1 MASNGTTPPA
11 ADGGSTT
18 RRNVLK
24 GGAAA
29 VGAFIAFEAIG
40 GVSLAA
46 GSTPKTTML
55 ANGVIYPDPTLCIG
69 CLTCEV
75 ICSQVHKA
83 NGLSE
88 LPRIRVFNDP
98 STQVDPAVAAQYPG
112 RGQFHQQPCLQCPT
126 AECLYVCPVNALR
139 VEPVSGARYIRED
152 VCVACNR
159 CAEACIFPTSPEA
172 NATNELV
179 FGQES
184 RISYDPV
191 RDNFTKC
198 DLCYW
203 RDGTQQGLAGTGPAC
218 AQQCPI
224 NIRIRQGI
232 LKVEEGRMC
241 LDVPAVNDH
250 ATWDRLRQMQTFA
263 GAPAQDSKVSA

>member
-1 MASNGTTPPA
+1 MADDRTSAPA
-11 ADGGSTT
+11 ADGGAT

-40 GVSLAA
+40 GVTLAA
-46 GSTPKTTML
+46 GQSPKPTQL

-75 ICSQVHKA
+75 ICSQVHKQQ
-83 NGLSE
+83 GLSD
-88 LPRIRVFNDP
+88 LPRIRIFNDP
-98 STQVDPAVAAQYPG
+98 TTQVDPAVQAQYPG

-139 VEPVSGARYIRED
+139 VEPTSGARYIRED

-159 CAEACIFPTSPEA
+159 CAEACIFPVSPESS
-172 NATNELV
+172 ATNELV

-203 RDGTQQGLAGTGPAC
+203 RDGTQAGLPGTGPAC

-232 LKVEEGRMC
+232 LKVDEGRMC
-241 LDVPAVNDH
+241 LDVPKVNDK
-250 ATWDRLRQMQTFA
+250 ATWDKLRVSQTFA
-263 GAPAQDSKVSA
+263 GGPQQATKA

>member
-1 MASNGTTPPA
+1 MA
-11 ADGGSTT
+11 ADGSSPAAANGGAT

-40 GVSLAA
+40 GVSLASGA
-46 GSTPKTTML
+46 SPKSTQL

-75 ICSQVHKA
+75 ICSRVHKEQ
-83 NGLSE
+83 GLSD
-88 LPRIRVFNDP
+88 LPRIRIFNDP
-98 STQVDPAVAAQYPG
+98 TTQVDPAVQAQYPG

-126 AECLYVCPVNALR
+126 AECLSVCPVNALR

-159 CAEACIFPTSPEA
+159 CAEACIFPTSPESS
-172 NATNELV
+172 ATNELV

-191 RDNFTKC
+191 KDNFTKC

-203 RDGTQQGLAGTGPAC
+203 RDGTQKGLEGTGPAC

-232 LKVEEGRMC
+232 LKVDEGRMC
-241 LDVPAVNDH
+241 LNVPSVNDKG
-250 ATWDRLRQMQTFA
+250 TWDRLRQQQTFA
-263 GAPAQDSKVSA
+263 GAPAQDSKA

>member
-1 MASNGTTPPA
+1 MVSNGTTPPA
-11 ADGGSTT
+11 AGDGGAT

-46 GSTPKTTML
+46 GASPKPTPL
-55 ANGVIYPDPTLCIG
+55 ANGVIFPDPTLCIG

-75 ICSQVHKA
+75 ICSQVHKQQ
-83 NGLSE
+83 GLSD
-88 LPRIRVFNDP
+88 LPRIRVFNNP
-98 STQVDPAVAAQYPG
+98 NTQVDPAVQAQYPG
-112 RGQFHQQPCLQCPT
+112 RGQFHQEPCLQCPT

-139 VEPVSGARYIRED
+139 VEPATGARFIRED

-159 CAEACIFPTSPEA
+159 CAEACIFPTSPEE
-172 NATNELV
+172 NATNQLR
-179 FGQES
+179 FGQMS

-191 RDNFTKC
+191 KDNFTKC

-203 RDGTQQGLAGTGPAC
+203 REGGPAC
-218 AQQCPI
+218 AERCPI

-232 LKVEEGRMC
+232 LKVDEGRLC
-241 LDVPAVNDH
+241 LDVPTVNDK
-250 ATWDRLRQMQTFA
+250 ATWDRLRSFQTFA
-263 GAPAQDSKVSA
+263 GAPAQDVKA

>member
-1 MASNGTTPPA
+1 MTSEGPA
-11 ADGGSTT
+11 PAGDGGAT

-24 GGAAA
+24 SATAA

-40 GVSLAA
+40 GVTLATGA
-46 GSTPKTTML
+46 TPKTTPI

-75 ICSQVHKA
+75 ICSQVHKQQ
-83 NGLSE
+83 GLSD
-88 LPRIRVFNDP
+88 LPRIRIYD
-98 STQVDPAVAAQYPG
+98 DPATKVDAEVTAAYPG
-112 RGQFHQQPCLQCPT
+112 RGTFHQEPCLQCPT

-139 VEPVSGARYIRED
+139 VDPKTGARIIQED

-159 CAEACIFPTSPEA
+159 CAEACIFPTSPEEH
-172 NATNELV
+172 ATNQLR
-179 FGQES
+179 FGQQS

-203 RDGTQQGLAGTGPAC
+203 REAGPAC
-218 AQQCPI
+218 VERCPV
-224 NIRIRQGI
+224 NVRIRQGI
-232 LKVEEGRMC
+232 LKVEAGRMC
-241 LDVPAVNDH
+241 LDLPASNDK
-250 ATWDRLRQMQTFA
+250 ATWYKLRANQTFA
-263 GAPAQDSKVSA
+263 GAPAQASKAG

>member
-1 MASNGTTPPA
+1 MA
-11 ADGGSTT
+11 ADASSPTTSDQGAT
-18 RRNVLK
+18 RRTVLK

-29 VGAFIAFEAIG
+29 VGAFIALESIG

-46 GSTPKTTML
+46 GTSPRSTQL
-55 ANGVIYPDPTLCIG
+55 ANGVIYPDPSLCIG

-75 ICSQVHKA
+75 ICSQVHQA
-83 NGLSE
+83 QGLSD

-98 STQVDPAVAAQYPG
+98 TTQVDPAVQEQYPG
-112 RGQFHQQPCLQCPT
+112 RGQFHQEPCLQCPT

-139 VEPVSGARYIRED
+139 VDPTSGARFIRED

-159 CAEACIFPTSPEA
+159 CAEACIFPTSSEA
-172 NATNELV
+172 SATNGLV

-191 RDNFTKC
+191 KDNFTKC

-203 RDGTQQGLAGTGPAC
+203 RDGGPAC
-218 AQQCPI
+218 AERCPI

-232 LKVEEGRMC
+232 LKVAAGRMC
-241 LDVPAVNDH
+241 LDVPQVNDK
-250 ATWDRLRQMQTFA
+250 ATWDKLRAFQTFA
-263 GAPAQDSKVSA
+263 GAPSQDSKA

>member
-1 MASNGTTPPA
+1 MVSNGSTPA
-11 ADGGSTT
+11 EGGAT

-24 GGAAA
+24 GATAA
-29 VGAFIAFEAIG
+29 VGAFIALDAIG

-46 GSTPKTTML
+46 GASPKSTPL
-55 ANGVIYPDPTLCIG
+55 SNGVIYPDPTLCIG

-75 ICSQVHKA
+75 ICSQVHKQQ
-83 NGLSE
+83 GLSD
-88 LPRIRVFNDP
+88 LPRIRIFKDP
-98 STQVDPAVAAQYPG
+98 GTKVDPEVLATYPG
-112 RGQFHQQPCLQCPT
+112 RGSHHQEPCLQCPT

-139 VEPVSGARYIRED
+139 IEPTSGARYIRED

-159 CAEACIFPTSPEA
+159 CAEACIFPTSPESE
-172 NATNELV
+172 ATNQLI

-203 RDGTQQGLAGTGPAC
+203 RDGTQSGLSGTGPAC

-224 NIRIRQGI
+224 NIRINQGI
-232 LKVEEGRMC
+232 LKVEQGRMC
-241 LDVPAVNDH
+241 LDVPKVNDK
-250 ATWDRLRQMQTFA
+250 ATWDKLRAFQTFA
-263 GAPAQDSKVSA
+263 GAPAQDTKA

>member
-1 MASNGTTPPA
+1 MASNGMSTPS
-11 ADGGSTT
+11 ADGGGAT

-40 GVSLAA
+40 GASVALGAS
-46 GSTPKTTML
+46 PKARPL
-55 ANGVIYPDPTLCIG
+55 VQGVIYPDPTLCIG

-75 ICSQVHKA
+75 VCSQVHKA
-83 NGLSE
+83 QGLSD

-98 STQVDPAVAAQYPG
+98 STQVDPAVLAQYPG
-112 RGQFHQQPCLQCPT
+112 RGQFHQEPCLQCPT
-126 AECLYVCPVNALR
+126 AECLYVCPVNALQ
-139 VEPVSGARYIRED
+139 VEPRTGARFIRED

-159 CAEACIFPTSPEA
+159 CAEACIFPTSPESQ
-172 NATNELV
+172 ATNELK
-179 FGQES
+179 FDQES

-203 RDGTQQGLAGTGPAC
+203 RDGNQAGGLPGSGPAC

-232 LKVEEGRMC
+232 LKVDEGRMC
-241 LDVPAVNDH
+241 LSVPQIEDK
-250 ATWDRLRQMQTFA
+250 ATWDKLRSFQTFA
-263 GAPAQDSKVSA
+263 GAPAQDSKA

>member
-1 MASNGTTPPA
+1 MA
-11 ADGGSTT
+11 ADGGSPAASDAGAT

-46 GSTPKTTML
+46 GTSPKSTQL

-75 ICSQVHKA
+75 ICSQVHKQQ
-83 NGLSE
+83 GLSD
-88 LPRIRVFNDP
+88 LPRIRVYNNP
-98 STQVDPAVAAQYPG
+98 STQVDPAVQAQYPG
-112 RGQFHQQPCLQCPT
+112 RGQFHQEPCLQCPT

-139 VEPVSGARYIRED
+139 VEPTSGARYIRED

-159 CAEACIFPTSPEA
+159 CAEACIFPTSPEEQ
-172 NATNELV
+172 ATNGLK

-191 RDNFTKC
+191 KDNFTKC

-203 RDGTQQGLAGTGPAC
+203 RDGSQQGFAGTGPAC

-241 LDVPAVNDH
+241 LDVPKVEDK
-250 ATWDRLRQMQTFA
+250 ATWDKLRLQQTFE
-263 GAPAQDSKVSA
+263 GAPRQTRA